1 LKHIFSYKDLFE
13 STSAGS
19 QDRGTADVSPFKFAI
34 NYDPR
39 LGYTKK
45 DFSMDLVEI
54 YKGMSKRERSEL
66 MNVIF
71 KSGGVFRISEISELS
86 QETVDRIIKEVEMHL
101 DSKSVYKM
109 QVLPDGYILCYE
121 GLKHKKRSCDVYY
134 SPTESKVKISYT
146 DTYPEMENVII
157 SLESFNPSSV
167 NIESDD
173 FLSIKNKCDNF
184 IGTNQIIAS
193 KDNPDNY
200 SL

>member
-1 LKHIFSYKDLFE
+1 MKHIFSYKDLFE

-19 QDRGTADVSPFKFAI
+19 QDRGTADISPFKFAI

-45 DFSMDLVEI
+45 DFSMDLIEI

-66 MNVIF
+66 MNVVF
-71 KSGGVFRISEISELS
+71 KSGGIFRISEIPDLS
-86 QETVDRIIKEVEMHL
+86 QETVDRIIKEVEAHL

-121 GLKHKKRSCDVYY
+121 GLKHKGRFCDVYY

-173 FLSIKNKCDNF
+173 FESTKNKCDNF
-184 IGTNQIIAS
+184 VGTNQIIAS
-193 KDNPDNY
+193 KDSPDNY